1 MIGPWTYRGP
11 LPEPPAQSTSG
22 PGGIQGLYP
31 GVHAAAV
38 GDEAWARGGAD
49 AGAAGACAAA
59 ARSAAALAAAALSA
73 AAFSA
78 AALAA
83 AALAAAAFATA
94 ARAAAAWATAARAAA
109 AWADEL
115 LAAARLSAANADAF
129 SLDTGGGV
137 DIAAEAV
144 GATGAAVN
152 AECEAQAT
160 MTMRVSAH
168 RIAPEIAR
176 NTKAPDSIA
185 RGSFPISS
193 PVVKLRL
200 ETSCRQCLVRRGDM
214 SARTIR
220 GLTHIRFPPHK
231 ILGRDAGTCRSTIT
245 IAERSSRPCRL
256 VVRMHGASWS

>member
-1 MIGPWTYRGP
+1 
-11 LPEPPAQSTSG
+11 
-22 PGGIQGLYP
+22 
-31 GVHAAAV
+31 
-38 GDEAWARGGAD
+38 
-49 AGAAGACAAA
+49 
-59 ARSAAALAAAALSA
+59 LA
-73 AAFSA
+73 A

-94 ARAAAAWATAARAAA
+94 ARAAAAWAAAALAAA
-109 AWADEL
+109 ALADEL

-185 RGSFPISS
+185 RGSFPIPS

-220 GLTHIRFPPHK
+220 GLTHIRVSSAQDP
-231 ILGRDAGTCRSTIT
+231 RS
-245 IAERSSRPCRL
+245 
-256 VVRMHGASWS
+256 

>member
-31 GVHAAAV
+31 GVHAAAA

-49 AGAAGACAAA
+49 AWAAGAAGACAAA
-59 ARSAAALAAAALSA
+59 ARSAAASAAAALSAAALSA

-83 AALAAAAFATA
+83 AAFATA
-94 ARAAAAWATAARAAA
+94 ARAAAARAAAARAAA
-109 AWADEL
+109 ALADEL
-115 LAAARLSAANADAF
+115 LAAARLCAARLSAANADAF

-152 AECEAQAT
+152 VECEAQAT
-160 MTMRVSAH
+160 VTIRVSAH
-168 RIAPEIAR
+168 RIAAEIAR
-176 NTKAPDSIA
+176 NTKAPDFDCSGEFPDTVA
-185 RGSFPISS
+185 RCQVAVRYELQAVSGS
-193 PVVKLRL
+193 
-200 ETSCRQCLVRRGDM
+200 
-214 SARTIR
+214 
-220 GLTHIRFPPHK
+220 
-231 ILGRDAGTCRSTIT
+231 AGAI
-245 IAERSSRPCRL
+245 
-256 VVRMHGASWS
+256 

>member
-1 MIGPWTYRGP
+1 
-11 LPEPPAQSTSG
+11 
-22 PGGIQGLYP
+22 
-31 GVHAAAV
+31 
-38 GDEAWARGGAD
+38 
-49 AGAAGACAAA
+49 
-59 ARSAAALAAAALSA
+59 AALAAAAL
-73 AAFSA
+73 
-78 AALAA
+78 
-83 AALAAAAFATA
+83 
-94 ARAAAAWATAARAAA
+94 
-109 AWADEL
+109 ADEL

-193 PVVKLRL
+193 PVVKLRAV
-200 ETSCRQCLVRRGDM
+200 SG
-214 SARTIR
+214 SAGRHERADHSWTHAYPGFLRT
-220 GLTHIRFPPHK
+220 
-231 ILGRDAGTCRSTIT
+231 
-245 IAERSSRPCRL
+245 RSSVVTLEL
-256 VVRMHGASWS
+256 VARQLR